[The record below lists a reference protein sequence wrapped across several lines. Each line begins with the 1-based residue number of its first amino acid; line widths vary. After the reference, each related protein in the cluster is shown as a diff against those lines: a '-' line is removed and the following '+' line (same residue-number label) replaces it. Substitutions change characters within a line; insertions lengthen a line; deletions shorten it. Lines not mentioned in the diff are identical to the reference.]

1 VARRRTETYYNRGRR
16 AVIAIKTSR
25 ADALPGLHAYPFGKS
40 KTGRLIAVASYG
52 EYRAPLAVG
61 GIIDAW
67 LDSADTPIG

>member
-1 VARRRTETYYNRGRR
+1 VRCLACTRIHL
-16 AVIAIKTSR
+16 VSR
-25 ADALPGLHAYPFGKS
+25 

-67 LDSADTPIG
+67 LDSANTPIG